1 MLVVVLLALGRAGIT
16 DAGTY
21 LENFAKNLFVRAG
34 PPNGQLSGGLA
45 DVRAIEA
52 STNALPHVHLLGRA
66 GVGATEAHPR
76 AIH

>member
-34 PPNGQLSGGLA
+34 PPNGQLSGGFA

-66 GVGATEAHPR
+66 GVGAAEAHPR